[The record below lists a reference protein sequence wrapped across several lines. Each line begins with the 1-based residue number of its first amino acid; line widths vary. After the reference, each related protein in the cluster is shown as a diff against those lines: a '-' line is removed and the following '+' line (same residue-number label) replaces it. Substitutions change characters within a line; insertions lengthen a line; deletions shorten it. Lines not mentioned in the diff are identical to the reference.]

1 MHRNGCISLRFVK
14 SFVGLRYPLVRIFSK
29 SLVLPERTRTMPLKL
44 SKPNLNPIASAVLI
58 GIVAPTVAL
67 AQDAGRGGAAEAPGL
82 EPQGPRL
89 DRVVIQGGERNDTEL
104 RRRSQVA
111 KQVYGRE
118 ELDKFG
124 DTNVADVLK
133 RLPGVTLQGNAPRMR
148 GLGSDYTI
156 ILLNGDRAPPGFS
169 LDQVSPEQVERIEIS
184 KAPTADQSA
193 QAIAGSINII
203 LKEAPRLSQRDL
215 RLNLGLSPNRPR
227 LGGNFT
233 LGEKFGALSLSL
245 PISGFEWR
253 RPTDVVN
260 RRDIPGLDGQFSQ
273 VIQSGRLENYGRGV
287 NIGPRLSWKLSDDE
301 TLTWQSFLQ
310 KGVFHNDIH
319 YTNQI
324 LQGNPSLEDDSTD
337 RGTWQN
343 IRSNLQWT
351 NYLSATQSVELKGGL
366 QNSRSTFDNRTFR
379 SGVNRLRAVGDNLE
393 NGVTQAG
400 KFTQILDG
408 QHSVTVGWDLELR
421 QRDEERTV
429 TVGGLPQLADY
440 EGRPFS
446 ARIEREALFIQD
458 EWEISKQWSA
468 NLGIRGER
476 IRTTSKTLDLPVS
489 NESSVLTPLLHLNY
503 KFDPKARDLIRASL
517 TRSYKPPGLATLMA
531 RPTINR
537 LYDNLSQTNTELAPD
552 RDGNSTLR
560 PELATGLDLAYETY
574 LPDGGLISIGVFSRQ
589 IENLVR
595 NVTSLQTVAYASA
608 PRWISRPTNF
618 ATAQTQGL
626 ELEVK
631 GRAGELMPSFFER
644 RMPLNLR
651 AAVSFYHSSVDT
663 VPGPNNRLDAQQPWS
678 GTLGADYR
686 MTSLPVTAGG
696 NLTVTPGYITQQT
709 TSQALEQ
716 SRTRGFDL
724 FARWAY
730 SPTLAFRLSAN
741 QLFAVDT
748 QTRTFLSNGNSSS
761 ALRSNYT
768 AIGLGIEMKL

>member
-1 MHRNGCISLRFVK
+1 MQQNRF
-14 SFVGLRYPLVRIFSK
+14 
-29 SLVLPERTRTMPLKL
+29 
-44 SKPNLNPIASAVLI
+44 KPNLNPIAAALI
-58 GIVAPTVAL
+58 LFVAAPAAAL
-67 AQDAGRGGAAEAPGL
+67 AQDAGRGGADAPGT

-89 DRVVIQGGERNDTEL
+89 ERVVIQGGERNDTEL

-111 KQVYGRE
+111 KQIYGRE
-118 ELDKFG
+118 ELDKYG

-156 ILLNGDRAPPGFS
+156 ILINGDRAPPGFS

-203 LKEAPRLSQRDL
+203 LKEAPRVSQRDL
-215 RLNLGLSPNRPR
+215 RLNVGLSPQRPR
-227 LGGNFT
+227 LGGNYT

-260 RRDIPGLDGQFSQ
+260 RRDMPGLDGQFSQ
-273 VIQSGRLENYGRGV
+273 VVQSGRQYTTGRGV

-310 KGVFHNDIH
+310 KGIWSNSLNFFNE
-319 YTNQI
+319 I
-324 LQGNPSLEDDSTD
+324 LQGQPSIEDDSVN

-343 IRSNLQWT
+343 IRTKLQWT
-351 NYLSATQSVELKGGL
+351 NYLSATQSIELKAGL
-366 QNSRSTFDNRTFR
+366 QNSRGTFDNRTFR
-379 SGVNRLRAVGDNLE
+379 SGVSQLRAVGDNLE
-393 NGVTQAG
+393 NGATQAG

-429 TVGGLPQLADY
+429 TVAGVPQLADY

-446 ARIEREALFIQD
+446 ARIEREALFLQD
-458 EWEISKQWSA
+458 EWEITKQWST

-476 IRTTSKTLDLPVS
+476 IETTSKTLDLPVS
-489 NESSVLTPLLHLNY
+489 NVSSVLTPLLHLNY
-503 KFDPKARDLIRASL
+503 KFDPKGRDMIRASL
-517 TRSYKPPGLATLMA
+517 TRSYKPPGLATLLA

-537 LYDNLSQTNTELAPD
+537 LYDDLGKTNTELAPD
-552 RDGNSTLR
+552 RDGNPKLR
-560 PELATGLDLAYETY
+560 PELATGLDLAYEKY
-574 LPDGGLISIGVFSRQ
+574 LADGGLISIGVFSRQ

-618 ATAQTQGL
+618 ASAQTQGL

-631 GRAGELMPSFFER
+631 GRAGELFPSLFER
-644 RMPLNLR
+644 RLPLNLR
-651 AAVSFYHSSVDT
+651 GALSFYHSRVDT

-678 GTLGADYR
+678 GTFGADYR
-686 MTSLPVTAGG
+686 MTSAPVTAGG
-696 NLTVTPGYITQQT
+696 NLTVTPGYVTQQT
-709 TSQALEQ
+709 ASQALEQ

-724 FARWAY
+724 YARWTY

-741 QLFAVDT
+741 QLFPLDNV
-748 QTRTFLSNGNSSS
+748 TRTFLTNGNSSS
-761 ALRSNYT
+761 ALRSGYT
-768 AIGLGIEMKL
+768 MIGLGLEMKL